1 MLLHFSLFCL
11 VSSICIFH
19 FYPWHLAVTVSVT
32 HNGVIKLH
40 KSINSIKFGKYF
52 IFCNLQQLFLSTK
65 AWECGKG
72 KSCHGANITS
82 DRDHYHRLVGNNRER
97 GGAVDELLM
106 EICTPQF
113 RDALGHSTKCFV
125 FFNSRKCI
133 FYTSNSST
141 APPLEVLRC
150 SASRSFGAVLR
161 VPLCAVPRVIARQ
174 LIF

>member
-19 FYPWHLAVTVSVT
+19 FHPWHLAVTVSVT

-82 DRDHYHRLVGNNRER
+82 DRDHYHRLVGNNRAR
-97 GGAVDELLM
+97 GGAVDELLV

-113 RDALGHSTKCFV
+113 RDALGHSTKCF
-125 FFNSRKCI
+125 FFQLQKMDI
-133 FYTSNSST
+133 
-141 APPLEVLRC
+141 LHH
-150 SASRSFGAVLR
+150 ASRSIGFTFFWPFFFNFGDFLLLR
-161 VPLCAVPRVIARQ
+161 PKWAIYTTPH
-174 LIF
+174 

>member
-82 DRDHYHRLVGNNRER
+82 DRDHYHRLVGNNRAR
-97 GGAVDELLM
+97 GGAVDELLV

-113 RDALGHSTKCFV
+113 RDALGHSTKCF
-125 FFNSRKCI
+125 FF
-133 FYTSNSST
+133 ST
-141 APPLEVLRC
+141 PENAYFTPVTHQRRHP
-150 SASRSFGAVLR
+150 SRSYG
-161 VPLCAVPRVIARQ
+161 AVPRGPLAPSFEFPCA
-174 LIF
+174 LSLE